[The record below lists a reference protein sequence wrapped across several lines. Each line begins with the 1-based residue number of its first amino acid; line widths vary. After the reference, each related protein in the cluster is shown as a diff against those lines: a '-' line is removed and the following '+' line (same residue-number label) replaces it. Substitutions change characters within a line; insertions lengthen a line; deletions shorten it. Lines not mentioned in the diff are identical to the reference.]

1 MKYETK
7 WTPPLSKTSDPSTW
21 FHARCAGFS
30 DCPACSRTGFVTIL
44 GRPRLS
50 QGMWRLDREADKL
63 IYGQDSPPV
72 GRAIRCSCEYGHNR
86 CASFGPAY
94 DEVFGGDAPVPSFS
108 DADKAGLERALA
120 RWGAQPRGGEAKTMA
135 VVLPKVAQVL
145 PVAET
150 ATIESVIAGIRDDE
164 LPF

>member
-7 WTPPLSKTSDPSTW
+7 YHPTSVKDDPTTN
-21 FHARCAGFS
+21 FKARTSGLP
-30 DCPACSRTGFVTIL
+30 DCPACSKTGFVTIL
-44 GRPRLS
+44 GRPMLS

-63 IYGQDSPPV
+63 IYGADSPPV
-72 GRAIRCSCEYGHNR
+72 ERVIRCSCECGHNR
-86 CASFGPAY
+86 GACFGPAY

-108 DADKAGLERALA
+108 DADRAGLERALA

-150 ATIESVIAGIRDDE
+150 ATVDSVIAGIRDDE